1 MAADPFDIVFI
12 CTGNR
17 FRSVIGEGLMK
28 RLTEGLP
35 VRTTSAG
42 TLDLGP
48 VEALPEALELAP
60 SLDLDLTEHRARCVR
75 NVDLSE
81 ADLVLGFEYQHLAAA
96 VTEGEARRERTF
108 TVPELVTLL
117 EEGGTATGGGDLVA
131 EARRAVQRA
140 DDARPGGRRPEIAD
154 PLGASPEVFRDT
166 SLEVRALTE
175 RLAELLFGARSRSRN
190 EAQETGS
197 RP

>member
-1 MAADPFDIVFI
+1 MAPDPFDIVFI

-35 VRTTSAG
+35 VQTTSAG

-48 VEALPEALELAP
+48 VAALPEALELAP

-96 VTEGEARRERTF
+96 VTEGAARRERTF
-108 TVPELVTLL
+108 TVPELVLLL
-117 EEGGTATGGGDLVA
+117 EEGGRRSTAPTSSP
-131 EARRAVQRA
+131 RRVGRSSE
-140 DDARPGGRRPEIAD
+140 RTTPGRVGTGRRSPTPRSLARGL
-154 PLGASPEVFRDT
+154 PRHGARGP
-166 SLEVRALTE
+166 ALTE
-175 RLAELLFGARSRSRN
+175 RLAELLFGARSR
-190 EAQETGS
+190 
-197 RP
+197 

>member
-1 MAADPFDIVFI
+1 VTEAPFDVVFI

-17 FRSVIGEGLMK
+17 FRSAIGEGLMR

-48 VEALPEALELAP
+48 VGALPEALELAP
-60 SLDLDLTEHRARCVR
+60 SLDLDLNEHRARCVS

-81 ADLVLGFEYQHLAAA
+81 ADLVLGFEYHHLAAA
-96 VTEGEARRERTF
+96 VTAGGARRERTF

-117 EEGGTATGGGDLVA
+117 EEAGADA
-131 EARRAVQRA
+131 DPRRAVQRA
-140 DDARPGGRRPEIAD
+140 DEARPDGLRPEIAD
-154 PLGASPEVFRDT
+154 PLGGSPEVFHGT
-166 SLEVRALTE
+166 ALEVRALTE
-175 RLAELLFGARSRSRN
+175 RLAELLFGV
-190 EAQETGS
+190 
-197 RP
+197 RPS

>member
-60 SLDLDLTEHRARCVR
+60 SLDLDLTEHRARYVK

-108 TVPELVTLL
+108 TIPELVTLL

-166 SLEVRALTE
+166 SLEVKALTE

>member
-1 MAADPFDIVFI
+1 MVEDPFDIVFI

-42 TLDLGP
+42 TVDLGP
-48 VEALPEALELAP
+48 VKALPEALELAP
-60 SLDLDLTEHRARCVR
+60 SLDLDLTEHRARYVR

-81 ADLVLGFEYQHLAAA
+81 ADLVLGFEYQHLPAA
-96 VTEGEARRERTF
+96 VTEGGARRERTF
-108 TVPELVTLL
+108 TVPELVMLL
-117 EEGGTATGGGDLVA
+117 EEGGTATGGDNLVA
-131 EARRAVQRA
+131 EARRAVRRA

-154 PLGASPEVFRDT
+154 PFGASPEVFHGT
-166 SLEVRALTE
+166 ALEVRTLTE
-175 RLAELLFGARSRSRN
+175 RLAEMLFGVRFS
-190 EAQETGS
+190 
-197 RP
+197 

>member
-28 RLTEGLP
+28 RLTEGIP

-117 EEGGTATGGGDLVA
+117 EEGGTATGGADLVA

-175 RLAELLFGARSRSRN
+175 RLAELLFGARSR
-190 EAQETGS
+190 
-197 RP
+197 

>member
-1 MAADPFDIVFI
+1 MTAEPFEIVFI

-17 FRSVIGEGLMK
+17 FRSVIGEGLMR
-28 RLTEGLP
+28 RLTDGLP

-60 SLDLDLTEHRARCVR
+60 GLDLDLTQHRARCVG
-75 NVDLSE
+75 NVDLSA

-96 VTEGEARRERTF
+96 VTEGGARRERTF

-117 EEGGTATGGGDLVA
+117 EQDGAADDGGDPVA
-131 EARRAVQRA
+131 AARRAVQRA
-140 DDARPGGRRPEIAD
+140 DEARPDGLRPEIAD
-154 PLGASPEVFRDT
+154 PLGGSAEVFQST
-166 SLEVRALTE
+166 ALEVRALTE
-175 RLAELLFGARSRSRN
+175 RLAELLFGVR
-190 EAQETGS
+190 
-197 RP
+197 

>member
-1 MAADPFDIVFI
+1 VAADPFDIVFI

-17 FRSVIGEGLMK
+17 FRSVIGAGLMK
-28 RLTEGLP
+28 RLTEGMP

-108 TVPELVTLL
+108 TLPELVVLL
-117 EEGGTATGGGDLVA
+117 EEGGTVIDGGDLVA
-131 EARRAVQRA
+131 GARRAVQRA
-140 DDARPGGRRPEIAD
+140 ADDARPGGHRLEIAD
-154 PLGASPEVFRDT
+154 PLGASPEVFHGT
-166 SLEVRALTE
+166 ALEVRALTE
-175 RLAELLFGARSRSRN
+175 RLAELLFGARSR
-190 EAQETGS
+190 
-197 RP
+197 

>member
-1 MAADPFDIVFI
+1 VAADPFDIVFI

-17 FRSVIGEGLMK
+17 FRSAIGEGLMK
-28 RLTEGLP
+28 GLTEGLP

-60 SLDLDLTEHRARCVR
+60 LLDLDLTKHRARCVR
-75 NVDLSE
+75 NVDLSD

-96 VTEGEARRERTF
+96 VTEGGASRESTF
-108 TVPELVTLL
+108 TVPELVILL
-117 EEGGTATGGGDLVA
+117 EDGGTVTDGGDTVA

-140 DDARPGGRRPEIAD
+140 DDARPAGHRPEIAD
-154 PLGASPEVFRDT
+154 PLGASPEVFLGT
-166 SLEVRALTE
+166 ALEVRALTE
-175 RLAELLFGARSRSRN
+175 RLAELLFGVRSR
-190 EAQETGS
+190 
-197 RP
+197 

>member
-1 MAADPFDIVFI
+1 MPADPFDIVFI

-28 RLTEGLP
+28 RLTEGMP

-75 NVDLSE
+75 NVDLTD

-96 VTEGEARRERTF
+96 VTEGGARRERTF
-108 TVPELVTLL
+108 TVPELAMLL
-117 EEGGTATGGGDLVA
+117 EEGGTTTDGGDPVA

-140 DDARPGGRRPEIAD
+140 DDARPGGHRPEIPD
-154 PLGASPEVFRDT
+154 PLGGSPEVFHGT
-166 SLEVRALTE
+166 ALEVRALTE
-175 RLAELLFGARSRSRN
+175 RLAELLFGVRSS
-190 EAQETGS
+190 
-197 RP
+197 

>member
-131 EARRAVQRA
+131 GARRAVQRA

>member
-1 MAADPFDIVFI
+1 MPAGPFDIVFI

-28 RLTEGLP
+28 RLTEGMP

-75 NVDLSE
+75 NVDLTD

-96 VTEGEARRERTF
+96 VTEGGARRERTF
-108 TVPELVTLL
+108 TVPELVMLL
-117 EEGGTATGGGDLVA
+117 EEGGTATDGGDPVA
-131 EARRAVQRA
+131 EASRAVQQA
-140 DDARPGGRRPEIAD
+140 DAARPGGHRPEIPD
-154 PLGASPEVFRDT
+154 PLGGSAEVFHGT
-166 SLEVRALTE
+166 ALEVRALTE
-175 RLAELLFGARSRSRN
+175 RLAELLFGVRSS
-190 EAQETGS
+190 
-197 RP
+197 